1 MAKNVINRAMYKE
14 IKHYNKEQM
23 EKFLQN
29 IYFEGMKEVYRQLSD
44 LKLFREDEFRELLEI
59 GIKEE
64 KGIGVKTKQK
74 IDKII
79 NNIFKTLKSDIKI
92 KIE

>member
-1 MAKNVINRAMYKE
+1 MSKNVINRSMYKE
-14 IKHYNKEQM
+14 IKHYNKQQM

-29 IYFEGMKEVYRQLSD
+29 IYFEGMKEVYRQLSG

-59 GIKEE
+59 EIEEE

-74 IDKII
+74 IDKIV
-79 NNIFKTLKSDIKI
+79 NKIFKTLKSDVEI

>member
-1 MAKNVINRAMYKE
+1 MAKNVINRTIYKE
-14 IKHYNKEQM
+14 IKHYNKQQM

-29 IYFEGMKEVYRQLSD
+29 IYFEGIKEVYRQLSG

-59 GIKEE
+59 GIEKE

-74 IDKII
+74 IDKIV
-79 NNIFKTLKSDIKI
+79 NKIFETLKSDVEIKN
-92 KIE
+92 E